1 MPSLLRRMSDLGI
14 GFKDL
19 NTRQS
24 SLEDI
29 FVSLV
34 HQKGRGMNST
44 YGTWAIYRFEMARAL
59 RTLWQSL
66 VTPVITTSLY
76 FVVFGAAIGGN
87 IRADATGGVPY
98 GAFIVPGPDHALAVH
113 AEHLQRQLR
122 HLLPE
127 VHRHDLRI
135 ALGADLAAGDG
146 DRLCRRGGD
155 QVDRARPRH
164 PRHRRLLRAD
174 PDRPSRS
181 G

>member
-1 MPSLLRRMSDLGI
+1 MFDANAERTGVPSLLTAMSDLGI

-34 HQKGRGMNST
+34 HEERAAMSFNL

-87 IRADATGGVPY
+87 IQANATGGVPY
-98 GAFIVPGPDHALAVH
+98 GAFIVPGLIMLSLFT

-122 HLLPE
+122 HLLPQ
-127 VHRHDLRI
+127 VHRHDLRA
-135 ALGADLAAGDG
+135 ALGADLAVRDG

-155 QVDRARPRH
+155 QIDGARPRH
-164 PRHRRLLRAD
+164 PR
-174 PDRPSRS
+174 
-181 G
+181 